1 MKILFTNKFYYR
13 RGGDCI
19 YMLSLEQ
26 LLREYGHEVAVYSMQ
41 YPENLPSEWTKY
53 WPSNMT
59 KLGALTRPLG
69 AKQVKI
75 GFSRLL
81 DDFNPDVV
89 HLNNIHTQLSP
100 IIAETAH
107 QRGIKVV
114 WTLHDYKLLCPRYD
128 CLQNGNTICEECFY
142 YKKAVLKHSCMK
154 NSLPASIIAYLEA
167 KKWNKERL
175 EKSTD
180 VFVCPSKFMADKMS
194 QGGFDKSKLKVLCNF
209 IDVKKCLRDSF
220 EKGDYYCF
228 IGRLSHEKG
237 AKTLIEAANQLP
249 YKLVVIGG
257 GPLME
262 DLKAIAKPN
271 IEFVG
276 FKQWEEIKELVGK
289 AKFSVIPSEWY
300 ENNPLSVIEAK
311 CLGTPVL
318 GARIG
323 GIPELI
329 EDGIS
334 GMTFESRNVEDLKG
348 KIQQM
353 WNSSWDYEAIARQSQ
368 ERYNAEK
375 YYEEIMKIYKC

>member
-1 MKILFTNKFYYR
+1 MRILLANKFYYR
-13 RGGDCI
+13 RGGACI
-19 YMLSLEQ
+19 YVLNLEQ
-26 LLREYGHEVAVYSMQ
+26 LLKEHDHKVAVYSMQ
-41 YPENLPSEWTKY
+41 YPENLSSKWSGY

-59 KLGALTRPLG
+59 KVDALVRPFG
-69 AKQVKI
+69 VQQVMA
-75 GFSRLL
+75 GFNRLI
-81 DDFNPDVV
+81 DDFKPDIV
-89 HLNNIHTQLSP
+89 HFNNIHTQLSP
-100 IIAETAH
+100 MIAEIAH
-107 QRGIKVV
+107 QKGVKTI

-142 YKKAVLKHSCMK
+142 DKKAVLKHSCMK

-167 KKWNKERL
+167 KKWNRERV
-175 EKSTD
+175 EKNTD
-180 VFVCPSKFMADKMS
+180 LFVCPSQFMADKIS

-220 EKGDYYCF
+220 EKEDYYCY

-329 EDGIS
+329 ENGKT
-334 GMTFESRNVEDLKG
+334 GMTFESRNVDDLKQ
-348 KIQQM
+348 KIQKM
-353 WNSSWDYEAIARQSQ
+353 WTASWDYEAIARQSQ

-375 YYEEIMKIYKC
+375 YYEEIMEIYKS